1 VKYLRTYIDN
11 TKSVITDNEL
21 EIIHKF
27 KNFPVFFGC
36 TDSPKQNDLFA
47 NMIWG
52 IDPKSGAIQLTK
64 LLPLKILYQEQH
76 MDGTGLTWKKYYEDF
91 AIFIQNQNP
100 KNVLEIGG
108 GTGQLAQNVTKTN
121 TKIKYIVIEPNPII
135 KETNQ
140 IKVIKGFFDSS
151 LKVKDKIDTIILSQV
166 LEHIYNPREFISKIY
181 DFLPVASKIIIAYP
195 QITTWLDKKYTNA
208 LNFEHTMLIDDF
220 IEYLFIEKGFAIIKK
235 SKYKNHSTF
244 IVAEKKNKKLKNIK
258 LPNKYDEYKRLFLN
272 FISHHKKLVR
282 ELNLKIKKSKEP
294 VYLFGAHIFATY
306 LFSFGLSKRLA
317 GILDNSLLKQNRRFY
332 GTNFIVSSPSI
343 LKKSKKKL
351 KIICRAGLHTDEI
364 KKDILQNINPNVE
377 FW

>member
-1 VKYLRTYIDN
+1 MKHLRTYIDN
-11 TKSVITDNEL
+11 TKSVITGSEL

-36 TDSPKQNDLFA
+36 TDLPKKNDLVA

-64 LLPLKILYQEQH
+64 LVPLKILYQEQH
-76 MDGTGLTWKKYYEDF
+76 TDGTGLTWKKYYEDF
-91 AIFIQNQNP
+91 AIFIQKQNT
-100 KNVLEIGG
+100 KNILEIGG
-108 GTGQLAQNVTKTN
+108 GTGQLAQNVIKTN
-121 TKIKYIVIEPNPII
+121 PKIKWTIIEPNPII
-135 KETNQ
+135 KETKQ
-140 IKVIKGFFDSS
+140 IKVIKNFFDSS
-151 LKVKDKIDTIILSQV
+151 LKVKGKINTIILSQV
-166 LEHIYNPREFISKIY
+166 LEHIYNPREFILKIY
-181 DFLPVASKIIIAYP
+181 DFLPVGGKVIIAYP
-195 QITTWLDKKYTNA
+195 QITTWLDQKYTNA

-220 IEYLFIEKGFAIIKK
+220 IEYLFIEQGFIIKK
-235 SKYKNHSTF
+235 KNKYRDHSTF
-244 IVAEKKNKKLKNIK
+244 IVAEKGTKKKLNINI
-258 LPNKYDEYKRLFLN
+258 PNKYYEYKRLFLN

-306 LFSFGLSKRLA
+306 LFSFGLSMNLA

-343 LKKSKKKL
+343 LKKLKKVNV
-351 KIICRAGLHTDEI
+351 ICRAGLHSNEI
-364 KKDILQNINPNVE
+364 KKNILENVNPNVK